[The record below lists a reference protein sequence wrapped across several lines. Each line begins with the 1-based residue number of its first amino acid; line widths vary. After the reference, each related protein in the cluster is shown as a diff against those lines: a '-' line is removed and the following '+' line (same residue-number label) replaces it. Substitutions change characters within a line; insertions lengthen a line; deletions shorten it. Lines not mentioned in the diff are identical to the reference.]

1 MVVTSMDIY
10 WVFSFN
16 NYDNDYNPLE
26 IIRVLVPGGGLL
38 WPMSTNDQVL
48 TFVARQQRQR
58 PPPSNS
64 NIYIKSIE

>member
-26 IIRVLVPGGGLL
+26 IITVLVPGGLEPGLCL
-38 WPMSTNDQVL
+38 
-48 TFVARQQRQR
+48 
-58 PPPSNS
+58 
-64 NIYIKSIE
+64 IKG